1 MDTELLAF
9 GLAALALG
17 LGFLIVSRR
26 VYARLEVSPD
36 VRRSLQLLTILIAAV
51 LVLTGLGLLVVG
63 VVSSSA
69 VLPS

>member
-1 MDTELLAF
+1 MDAELFAF
-9 GLAALALG
+9 GLAALTLG

-36 VRRSLQLLTILIAAV
+36 VRRSLQLLTVLIAAI

-69 VLPS
+69 VLP